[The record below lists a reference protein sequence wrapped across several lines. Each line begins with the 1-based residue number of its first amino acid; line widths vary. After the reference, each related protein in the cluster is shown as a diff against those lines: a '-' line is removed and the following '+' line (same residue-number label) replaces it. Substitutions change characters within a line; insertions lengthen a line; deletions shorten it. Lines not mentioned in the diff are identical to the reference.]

1 MALKQKVEVR
11 YLTSMKNGMA
21 EFFTPQSSNETILV
35 QVAAGA
41 MDDLFVHHFQTDQLL
56 VVRGN
61 FVLVV
66 LSDRRYQYIP
76 LSEDRPAVV
85 TIPPN
90 VPHAAINLMDTPC
103 LVVNAV
109 LRHGAPHPKD
119 YQPRPNPFP
128 YDLNAVRQAIAEDR
142 AKSLI

>member
-11 YLTSMKNGMA
+11 YLASIKNGMA
-21 EFFTPQSSNETILV
+21 EFFTPQTSNETILV

-66 LSDRRYQYIP
+66 LSDRRYQYIA

-90 VPHAAINLMDTPC
+90 VPHAAINLTDMPC
-103 LVVNAV
+103 LLVNAV

-119 YQPRPNPFP
+119 YQPRRNPFP